1 MGEGDIKP
9 KPDLA
14 KNILQKQSKSHEN
27 VEWDKISTN
36 INSVAT
42 VFEELKDNFKEHQE
56 KFNGYKKEVIKL
68 EKQEKQEKVGDIV
81 VKKEEVGGKEGKEGR
96 RRAKK
101 VKLENTFDDE
111 VILID

>member
-1 MGEGDIKP
+1 MYSQEVFNEHEHIGGVMSAKP
-9 KPDLA
+9 W
-14 KNILQKQSKSHEN
+14 KNSFEN
-27 VEWDKISTN
+27 VEWEKISTN

-68 EKQEKQEKVGDIV
+68 EKREKQEKLGDVV

-96 RRAKK
+96 SRA
-101 VKLENTFDDE
+101 
-111 VILID
+111 